1 LLNFLFSDF
10 MHEFSIALEIVDTLE
25 ENGYL
30 DGVNKV
36 NSVRLNIGK
45 YSGIDRNYLD
55 FAFQNLDDDRF
66 KGVLLEFVLNDSDEI
81 RIEEI
86 MVD

>member
-1 LLNFLFSDF
+1 

-45 YSGIDRNYLD
+45 YSGIDKNYLG
-55 FAFQNLDDDRF
+55 FAFQNLNDERF
-66 KGVLLEFVLNDSDEI
+66 KGVLLEFISNDSDEI
-81 RIEEI
+81 KIEEI

>member
-1 LLNFLFSDF
+1 
-10 MHEFSIALEIVDTLE
+10 MHEISIALEIVDTLE

-30 DGVNKV
+30 DGVDKV

-45 YSGIDRNYLD
+45 YSGIDKNYLS
-55 FAFQNLDDDRF
+55 FAFQNINDERF
-66 KGVLLEFVLNDSDEI
+66 KDVLLEFISNDSDEI
-81 RIEEI
+81 NIEEI

>member
-1 LLNFLFSDF
+1 

>member
-1 LLNFLFSDF
+1 
-10 MHEFSIALEIVDTLE
+10 MHEFSIALEIVDTLD

-36 NSVRLNIGK
+36 NSVKLGIGK
-45 YSGIDRNYLD
+45 YSGIDKNYLG
-55 FAFQNLDDDRF
+55 FAFQNLNDERF
-66 KGVLLEFVLNDSDEI
+66 KDVLLEFIPNDLDEI
-81 RIEEI
+81 KIEEI

>member
-1 LLNFLFSDF
+1 

-45 YSGIDRNYLD
+45 YSGIDKNYLD
-55 FAFQNLDDDRF
+55 FAFQNLDDERF
-66 KGVLLEFVLNDSDEI
+66 KGVSLDFVSNDSDEI
-81 RIEEI
+81 KIEEI

>member
-1 LLNFLFSDF
+1 MLNFLFSDF